1 MRMKNQKALT
11 INRQLPSE
19 ARSKITLRMAQ
30 IGSNIKKIGLMAIN
44 HFEQLFERPLEGPP
58 RPMYYLPKSELGLLN
73 KSPGLKGKKKEEER
87 KEKENKIGISI
98 VYFLN

>member
-58 RPMYYLPKSELGLLN
+58 RPMYYLPKSELGLL
-73 KSPGLKGKKKEEER
+73 KKPPGLKAKKKKKGKKK
-87 KEKENKIGISI
+87 KIK
-98 VYFLN
+98 

>member
-73 KSPGLKGKKKEEER
+73 KSPGLKGKKRRRKER
-87 KEKENKIGISI
+87 KRK
-98 VYFLN
+98 

>member
-58 RPMYYLPKSELGLLN
+58 RPMYYLPKPELGLLN
-73 KSPGLKGKKKEEER
+73 KPPGLKGKNKKKGKKKKR
-87 KEKENKIGISI
+87 R
-98 VYFLN
+98 